1 MSFMGRITMSSKEL
15 TRYQVL
21 SGVLEGQLALQDGA
35 VALGVSPRQMRR
47 LLKRRH
53 ECTFS

>member
-21 SGVLEGQLALQDGA
+21 SGVLEGQLALQDAA
-35 VALGVSPRQMRR
+35 VALGVSPRRTRR